1 MINRRVQKTAGS
13 KHLYSL
19 AKRDYNA
26 GHQPLRR
33 WDNNAAWILIPWI
46 YSHDLRFEIIDRRKP
61 RWNETEWNIGQWPF
75 KGEEGVV
82 QGGYSIS
89 SRLAQHLIR
98 NDLRTRKPS
107 AALGRVINQ
116 IPILIIGSRRTIINS
131 QTRIWSRD
139 TSFVEDDVVSCAF
152 NFRFSRRYA
161 SRDLDPLVSHL
172 FKNI

>member
-1 MINRRVQKTAGS
+1 MINRRVQKTVGS

-89 SRLAQHLIR
+89 SRLAQHFIR
-98 NDLRTRKPS
+98 LQRFTNAKTVSRVRPRYKPS
-107 AALGRVINQ
+107 KY
-116 IPILIIGSRRTIINS
+116 
-131 QTRIWSRD
+131 
-139 TSFVEDDVVSCAF
+139 
-152 NFRFSRRYA
+152 RY
-161 SRDLDPLVSHL
+161 SL
-172 FKNI
+172 